1 MKKYIFILV
10 GLCYAFFSAMATQPE
25 HPEFPELKKSDA
37 NIIGHVLDK
46 NSGEHLPYITIALK
60 GTTIGTVTDATG
72 HYFLKNLPEGNFRME
87 VSSVGYKTLTRDVTL
102 KKGKTLEEN
111 FELEEDAIALDGVV
125 VSANRNETTRRM
137 APTLVN
143 VVDLKLFES
152 TNSSTLSQ
160 GLNFQPGVRVETNCQ
175 NCGFQQVRINGL
187 DGPYTQ
193 ILIDSRPGRS
203 NARRWFGFVRIVCNS
218 RNNKHYY

>member
-87 VSSVGYKTLTRDVTL
+87 VSSVGYKTLTRDETL
-102 KKGKTLEEN
+102 KK
-111 FELEEDAIALDGVV
+111 
-125 VSANRNETTRRM
+125 
-137 APTLVN
+137 
-143 VVDLKLFES
+143 
-152 TNSSTLSQ
+152 
-160 GLNFQPGVRVETNCQ
+160 
-175 NCGFQQVRINGL
+175 
-187 DGPYTQ
+187 
-193 ILIDSRPGRS
+193 
-203 NARRWFGFVRIVCNS
+203 CN
-218 RNNKHYY
+218 KQE

>member
-10 GLCYAFFSAMATQPE
+10 GLCYVFFSAMATQPE

-137 APTLVN
+137 APILVN

-160 GLNFQPGVRVETNCQ
+160 GLNFQPGVRVEIPI
-175 NCGFQQVRINGL
+175 VR
-187 DGPYTQ
+187 TVAF
-193 ILIDSRPGRS
+193 SRYVSMGWTGRIHRS
-203 NARRWFGFVRIVCNS
+203 
-218 RNNKHYY
+218 